1 MKIEKVVDFRTFHN
15 LNEAEGQ
22 AAIMGAADQ
31 IVNIFFTAYGALV
44 TKIGGYGDAIN
55 DLIKVGES
63 KAGEKGK
70 AMLDAISKVASKVDP
85 KFQDAASEMVLA
97 GKKIQAAYDTLIG
110 TEQGKAEINS
120 INDIIYKK
128 IIALQKSTAEAS
140 KEAKESKSEITESE
154 AFEEGSVLNEKLFD
168 KTFTEERNQLISD
181 IAPVM
186 AMTAELADN
195 SPTEELKTKCKAL
208 TKELSGLQKSLSA
221 DNEKFWLEMKR
232 GKRVD
237 ELKRIRDRFAE
248 IPGEIQETQKQAL
261 LKLGIDKKIKS
272 AIDLAEEQV
281 TSAIVELNK
290 GETEKVE
297 VSAEKKTE
305 AAKEGD
311 NGKEEEKKE
320 EKKEGVEKEEIV
332 SGTVDV
338 TNLKKAGKNREAIRG
353 AQKKINMLLSDDSQI
368 KDDGLY
374 GKNTEEAI
382 KNVSSQYSSIAPEIK
397 GLDGKKMTP
406 AFLKFLDNFEKN
418 KEKIASL
425 FK

>member
-55 DLIKVGES
+55 DLIKIGES
-63 KAGEKGK
+63 KADEKGK
-70 AMLDAISKVASKVDP
+70 AMLGAISKVASKVDP
-85 KFQDAASEMVLA
+85 KFQDAAGEMVLA

-110 TEQGKAEINS
+110 TEQGKAEITN

-140 KEAKESKSEITESE
+140 KGAKESKSEVTESE
-154 AFEEGSVLNEKLFD
+154 TYEEGSVLNEKLFD

-186 AMTAELADN
+186 ALAAELADN

-208 TKELSGLQKSLSA
+208 TNELSGFQKTLSA
-221 DNEKFWLEMKR
+221 DNEKFWLEKKR
-232 GKRVD
+232 GARVD
-237 ELKRIRDRFAE
+237 ELKKIRDRFTK

-290 GETEKVE
+290 EETEKVE

-305 AAKEGD
+305 AAKESD
-311 NGKEEEKKE
+311 KGKEEK
-320 EKKEGVEKEEIV
+320 KKEGVEKEEIV
-332 SGTVDV
+332 SGKVDV

-353 AQKKINMLLSDDSQI
+353 AQKKINMLLSDDTQI

-374 GKNTEEAI
+374 GGNTEEAI
-382 KNVSSQYSSIAPEIK
+382 KKVALQYSSIAPEIK

-418 KEKIASL
+418 KEKIAAL

>member
-1 MKIEKVVDFRTFHN
+1 
-15 LNEAEGQ
+15 
-22 AAIMGAADQ
+22 MGAADQ

-55 DLIKVGES
+55 DLIKIGES
-63 KAGEKGK
+63 KADEKGK
-70 AMLDAISKVASKVDP
+70 AMLGAISKVASKVDP
-85 KFQDAASEMVLA
+85 KFQDAAGEMVLA

-110 TEQGKAEINS
+110 TEQGKAEITN

-140 KEAKESKSEITESE
+140 KGAKESKSEVTESE
-154 AFEEGSVLNEKLFD
+154 TYEEGSVLNEKLFD

-186 AMTAELADN
+186 ALAAELADN

-208 TKELSGLQKSLSA
+208 TNELSGFQKTLSA
-221 DNEKFWLEMKR
+221 DNEKFWLEKKR
-232 GKRVD
+232 GARVD
-237 ELKRIRDRFAE
+237 ELKKIRDRFTK

-290 GETEKVE
+290 EETEKVE

-305 AAKEGD
+305 AAKESD
-311 NGKEEEKKE
+311 KGKEEK
-320 EKKEGVEKEEIV
+320 KKEGVEKEEIV
-332 SGTVDV
+332 SGKVDV

-353 AQKKINMLLSDDSQI
+353 AQKKINMLLSDDTQI

-374 GKNTEEAI
+374 GGNTEEAI
-382 KNVSSQYSSIAPEIK
+382 KKVALQYSSIAPEIK

-418 KEKIASL
+418 KEKIAAL